1 MTKEDRLYLPLE
13 WVAAADLFALMLL
26 VATDVTGRY
35 LFNKPLHAGYEMIQL
50 LMGVLAFASLPLVS
64 RSNEHIA
71 LGLFDHLFSGRVNR
85 ARLFLVHAFSGAVL
99 GFMTW
104 RLWVNAG
111 KLLANHDATAVLQ
124 IPLAPICYFMTAMS
138 ALAVFALFLLAV
150 RALRRDGPDGP

>member
-26 VATDVTGRY
+26 VTTDVTGRY
-35 LFNKPLHAGYEMIQL
+35 LINKPLPAGYEMIQV
-50 LMGVLAFASLPLVS
+50 LMGVLAFSSLPLIS

-71 LGLFDHLFSGRVNR
+71 LGLFDHLFTGRVNR

-124 IPLAPICYFMTAMS
+124 IPLAPICYFMTVMS
-138 ALAVFALFLLAV
+138 ALAVLALFLLAV
-150 RALRRDGPDGP
+150 RALRRDGR

>member
-1 MTKEDRLYLPLE
+1 MTKEDRLYRPLE
-13 WVAAADLFALMLL
+13 WLTAADLFALMLL
-26 VATDVTGRY
+26 VTADVTGRY
-35 LFNKPLHAGYEMIQL
+35 LFNKPLPAGYEMIQV
-50 LMGVLAFASLPLVS
+50 LMGVLAFSSLPLIS

-124 IPLAPICYFMTAMS
+124 VPLAPICYFMTAMS

-150 RALRRDGPDGP
+150 RALRRDGP

>member
-1 MTKEDRLYLPLE
+1 MTREDRLYLPLE

-26 VATDVTGRY
+26 VTTDVAGRY
-35 LFNKPLHAGYEMIQL
+35 LFNKPLPAGYEMIQV
-50 LMGVLAFASLPLVS
+50 LMGVLAFSSLPLIS

-71 LGLFDHLFSGRVNR
+71 LGLFDHLFTGRVSR
-85 ARLFLVHAFSGAVL
+85 VRLFLVHAFSAAVL

-124 IPLAPICYFMTAMS
+124 VPLAPICYFMTVMS
-138 ALAVFALFLLAV
+138 AIAVVALLLLAV
-150 RALRRDGPDGP
+150 RALRRDRH

>member
-26 VATDVTGRY
+26 TTTDVAGRY
-35 LFNKPLHAGYEMIQL
+35 LFNKPLPAGYEMIQV
-50 LMGVLAFASLPLVS
+50 LMGVLAFSSLPLIS

-71 LGLFDHLFSGRVNR
+71 LGLFDHLFTGRVNR
-85 ARLFLVHAFSGAVL
+85 ARLFLVHAFSGTVL

-111 KLLANHDATAVLQ
+111 KLLANRDTTAVLQ
-124 IPLAPICYFMTAMS
+124 VPLAPICYFMTAMS

-150 RALRRDGPDGP
+150 RALRRDGP

>member
-1 MTKEDRLYLPLE
+1 MTKEDRLYRPLE
-13 WVAAADLFALMLL
+13 WLAAADLFALMLL
-26 VATDVTGRY
+26 VTMDVTGRY
-35 LFNKPLHAGYEMIQL
+35 LFNKPLPAGYEMIQV
-50 LMGVLAFASLPLVS
+50 LMGVLAFSSLPLIS

-71 LGLFDHLFSGRVNR
+71 LGLFDHLYPDRVNR

-124 IPLAPICYFMTAMS
+124 VPLAPICYFMTAMS

-150 RALRRDGPDGP
+150 RALRRDGP